1 MKTTRRSFLK
11 VTAAGMTGLA
21 LSPATRAAKD
31 QNGPGR
37 NFVLVHGAWHGG
49 WCWKRVT
56 KLLANAGHR
65 VFTPTLTGL
74 GDRKHLLSS
83 EVSFATHY
91 QDVMGTIEWE
101 ELEDVILVGHSLGGV
116 TISGVADQM
125 PERIK
130 QVIYLD
136 AVLLESGSR
145 WSEAVP
151 PEVAVTRR
159 KLAQESTGGL
169 SLPPPK
175 ASVFGIYPAADQAW
189 VERRMTPQPF
199 RTFDEVIHLAGPLGN
214 HLPKIYIDCVEPAL
228 PTLVA
233 MKTLYRGRAD
243 WPFVEIKCGHD
254 AMIAAP
260 AELAQILL
268 RFV

>member
-1 MKTTRRSFLK
+1 MDSSSVHHLRAKGSSPKSKGCRAEDHDVTGQFEGVRQQQLK
-11 VTAAGMTGLA
+11 QV
-21 LSPATRAAKD
+21 
-31 QNGPGR
+31 
-37 NFVLVHGAWHGG
+37 V
-49 WCWKRVT
+49 
-56 KLLANAGHR
+56 
-65 VFTPTLTGL
+65 
-74 GDRKHLLSS
+74 
-83 EVSFATHY
+83 
-91 QDVMGTIEWE
+91 
-101 ELEDVILVGHSLGGV
+101 VILVGHSLGGV

-130 QVIYLD
+130 QLIYLD